1 MTSKYTLQVFAK
13 GLNDWVDFHF
23 DSLASAKATGR
34 KLLHKGEKSENV
46 KLINDKNKTLKI
58 EGDYW
63 RNRK

>member
-1 MTSKYTLQVFAK
+1 MTGKYTLQVFAK
-13 GLNDWVDFHF
+13 GLNQWVDFHF
-23 DSLASAKATGR
+23 DSLGLAKSAGR
-34 KLLHKGEKSENV
+34 KLLFNGEKSENL